1 MKRTITIDYTLEN
14 NIEDLEKLGQ
24 DFVSDINYFYSRFSG
39 IKNIN
44 NLNFRKIRDTTLK
57 ELDHLNLSGHYLQ
70 RCLNAALGNIKSM
83 WSNTF
88 RFIKSNIS
96 ANKKLTKEEKHFLLT
111 VIKIKSFVDYI
122 VNTNKSFDELLESKY
137 FSNWKKEN
145 PGYIIDER
153 KIRQYL
159 KRQIRKLKP
168 KIPYTKKK
176 YFKIDKTLY
185 NFKNDKLYMTNP
197 YKKGNRF
204 KLVSV
209 NKNTYA
215 SESTV
220 HFNENRVKIGFPID
234 VKQKKLNN
242 DAVNEIGI
250 DKGFIDLITTSNNT
264 TYGQRFCDI
273 VKPHIDKY
281 LETQKERGKYWSL
294 YHKYKDTNPKK
305 AENIKK
311 NNLGYVKFNKNK
323 NLTKET
329 KKKFINYAINEFIK
343 NEKPTEIIVE
353 DLSWDKKSNKKRYR
367 LGYDLSSWDKGYL
380 QERIEF
386 KAYENSIT
394 VTKVNPAYTSQICS
408 CCGKLGKRNGKQFK
422 CESCNTVLDADY
434 NASINIKNRKE
445 TSIETYMKPSE
456 VLEILGLV

>member
-24 DFVSDINYFYSRFSG
+24 DFSSDINYFYSRFSG
-39 IKNIN
+39 IKNID
-44 NLNFRKIRDTTLK
+44 NLNFRKIRDEILK

-70 RCLNAALGNIKSM
+70 RCLNSALGNIKSM

-88 RFIKSNIS
+88 RFVKSNIS
-96 ANKKLTKEEKHFLLT
+96 SNKNLTKEEKHFLLI

-176 YFKIDKTLY
+176 FFKINSFLY
-185 NFKNDKLYMTNP
+185 NFKNNKFYMTNP
-197 YKKGNRF
+197 YKKRNRF
-204 KLVSV
+204 ELVSV
-209 NKNTYA
+209 NKNTYK
-215 SESTV
+215 SEATV
-220 HFNENRVKIGFPID
+220 HFNGNKVRIGFPID

-242 DAVNEIGI
+242 DMVNEIGI

-264 TYGQRFCDI
+264 TYGQKFCDI

-311 NNLGYVKFNKNK
+311 NNLGYIKFNKNK

-329 KKKFINYAINEFIK
+329 KKKFINNVINEFIK

-408 CCGKLGKRNGKQFK
+408 CCGKIGERNGKQFR
-422 CESCNTVLDADY
+422 CDSCKRVLDADY

-445 TSIETYMKPSE
+445 TSIKTYMKPSE
-456 VLEILGLV
+456 VLKILGIV

>member
-24 DFVSDINYFYSRFSG
+24 DFSSDINYFYSRFSG
-39 IKNIN
+39 IKNID
-44 NLNFRKIRDTTLK
+44 NLNFRKIRDEILK

-96 ANKKLTKEEKHFLLT
+96 ANKKLTNEEKHFLLT

-122 VNTNKSFDELLESKY
+122 VNTNKSFDELLKSKY

-176 YFKIDKTLY
+176 YFKIDRTLY

-204 KLVSV
+204 ELVSV
-209 NKNTYA
+209 NKNTYG

-234 VKQKKLNN
+234 VNQKKLNTNNIN
-242 DAVNEIGI
+242 DIGI
-250 DKGFIDLITTSNNT
+250 DKGFIDLITTSNKT
-264 TYGQRFCDI
+264 VYGQRFCDI

-323 NLTKET
+323 KLTKET
-329 KKKFINYAINEFIK
+329 KKKFINYSINEFIK
-343 NEKPTEIIVE
+343 NENPTEIIVE

-394 VTKVNPAYTSQICS
+394 VIKVNSAYTSQICS
-408 CCGKLGKRNGKQFK
+408 CCGKLGERNGKQFK
-422 CESCNTVLDADY
+422 CDSCNTVLDADY
-434 NASINIKNRKE
+434 NVSINIKNRKE

-456 VLEILGLV
+456 VLEILGLI

>member
-1 MKRTITIDYTLEN
+1 MKRTITIDYILEN

-24 DFVSDINYFYSRFSG
+24 DFASDINYFYSRFSG

-44 NLNFRKIRDTTLK
+44 NLNFREVRDTVLK
-57 ELDHLNLSGHYLQ
+57 ELDHLNLRAHYLH
-70 RCLNAALGNIKSM
+70 RCLNTALGNIKSM

-88 RFIKSNIS
+88 RFVKSNIS
-96 ANKKLTKEEKHFLLT
+96 ANKNLTKEETHFLLI
-111 VIKIKSFVDYI
+111 VIKITPFVDYI
-122 VNTNKSFDELLESKY
+122 VNTNKSFEELLKSKY

-176 YFKIDKTLY
+176 YFKIDSSLY
-185 NFKNDKLYMTNP
+185 NFKNDKFYMTNP
-197 YKKGNRF
+197 RKKGNRF
-204 KLVSV
+204 KLGSV
-209 NKNTYA
+209 NKNTYS
-215 SESTV
+215 SEATV
-220 HFNENRVKIGFPID
+220 HFNENKVRIGFPID
-234 VKQKKLNN
+234 VKQKKLNI
-242 DAVNEIGI
+242 DTANEMGI
-250 DKGFIDLITTSNNT
+250 DKGFIDLITTANKT
-264 TYGQRFCDI
+264 VYGQRFCDI

-294 YHKYKDTNPKK
+294 YHKYKDTNPEK

-311 NNLGYVKFNKNK
+311 NNLGYIKFNKYK

-329 KKKFINYAINEFIK
+329 KKKFINHSINEFIK

-367 LGYDLSSWDKGYL
+367 LGFDLSSWDKGYL

-408 CCGKLGKRNGKQFK
+408 CCGKLGERNGKQFK
-422 CESCNTVLDADY
+422 CDICKIVLDADY

-445 TSIETYMKPSE
+445 TSITTYMKPSE

>member
-1 MKRTITIDYTLEN
+1 MKRTIIIDYTLEN
-14 NIEDLEKLGQ
+14 NIDDLEKLGQ
-24 DFVSDINYFYSRFSG
+24 DFASDINYFYSRFSG
-39 IKNIN
+39 VKNIN
-44 NLNFRKIRDTTLK
+44 NLNFREIRDTILK
-57 ELDHLNLSGHYLQ
+57 ELDHLSLSGHYLQ
-70 RCLNAALGNIKSM
+70 RCLNTALGNIKSM

-88 RFIKSNIS
+88 RFIKSNIN
-96 ANKKLTKEEKHFLLT
+96 ANKNLTKEEKHFLLI
-111 VIKIKSFVDYI
+111 VIKITSFVDYV
-122 VNTNKSFDELLESKY
+122 VNTNKSFDELLKFKY

-159 KRQIRKLKP
+159 KRQIRKLKS

-176 YFKIDKTLY
+176 FFKINSFLY

-204 KLVSV
+204 ELVSV
-209 NKNTYA
+209 NKNTYSPEA
-215 SESTV
+215 TV
-220 HFNENRVKIGFPID
+220 HFNGNKVRIGFPID

-242 DAVNEIGI
+242 DMVNEIGI

-264 TYGQRFCDI
+264 TYGQKFCDI

-311 NNLGYVKFNKNK
+311 NNLGYIKFNKNK

-329 KKKFINYAINEFIK
+329 KKKFINHSINEFIK

-353 DLSWDKKSNKKRYR
+353 DLSWDKKSNKKRCR

-408 CCGKLGKRNGKQFK
+408 CCGKIGERNGKQFR
-422 CESCNTVLDADY
+422 CDSCKTVLDADY

-445 TSIETYMKPSE
+445 TSIKTYMKPSE

>member
-24 DFVSDINYFYSRFSG
+24 DFSSDINYFYSRFSG
-39 IKNIN
+39 IKNID
-44 NLNFRKIRDTTLK
+44 NLNFRKIRDEILK

-96 ANKKLTKEEKHFLLT
+96 ANKKLTNEEKHFLLT

-122 VNTNKSFDELLESKY
+122 VNTNKSFDELLKSKY

-176 YFKIDKTLY
+176 YFKIDRTLY

-204 KLVSV
+204 ELVSV
-209 NKNTYA
+209 NKNTYG

-234 VKQKKLNN
+234 VKQKKLNTNNIN
-242 DAVNEIGI
+242 DIGI
-250 DKGFIDLITTSNNT
+250 DKGFIDLITTSNKT
-264 TYGQRFCDI
+264 VYGQRFCDI

-323 NLTKET
+323 KLTKET
-329 KKKFINYAINEFIK
+329 KKKFINYSINEFIK
-343 NEKPTEIIVE
+343 NENPTEIIVE

-394 VTKVNPAYTSQICS
+394 VIKVNSAYTSQICS
-408 CCGKLGKRNGKQFK
+408 CCCKLGERNGKQFK
-422 CESCNTVLDADY
+422 CDSCNTVLDVDY

-456 VLEILGLV
+456 VLEILGLI

>member
-1 MKRTITIDYTLEN
+1 MKRTITIDYTLEK

-24 DFVSDINYFYSRFSG
+24 DFSSDINYFYSRFSG
-39 IKNIN
+39 IKNID
-44 NLNFRKIRDTTLK
+44 NLNFRKIRDEILK

-70 RCLNAALGNIKSM
+70 RCLNTALGNIKSM

-88 RFIKSNIS
+88 RFIKSNINT
-96 ANKKLTKEEKHFLLT
+96 NKNLTKEEKHFLLT
-111 VIKIKSFVDYI
+111 VIKIKPFVDYI
-122 VNTNKSFDELLESKY
+122 VNTNKSFEELLKSKY

-145 PGYIIDER
+145 PGYILDER

-176 YFKIDKTLY
+176 FFKINSFLY
-185 NFKNDKLYMTNP
+185 KFKNDKLYMTNP

-204 KLVSV
+204 ELVSV
-209 NKNTYA
+209 NKNKYT
-215 SESTV
+215 SEATV
-220 HFNENRVKIGFPID
+220 NFVGNKVKIGFPID

-242 DAVNEIGI
+242 QMVNEIGI
-250 DKGFIDLITTSNNT
+250 DKGFIDLITASNKT
-264 TYGQRFCDI
+264 VYGQGFCNI

-281 LETQKERGKYWSL
+281 LETQKERSKYWSL
-294 YHKYKDTNPKK
+294 YHKYKDTNPEK
-305 AENIKK
+305 AENIKN
-311 NNLGYVKFNKNK
+311 NNLGYIKFNKNK

-329 KKKFINYAINEFIK
+329 KKKFINHSINEFIK
-343 NEKPTEIIVE
+343 NEKPTEIILE

-408 CCGKLGKRNGKQFK
+408 CCGKLGERNEKQFK